1 MPIGKQTPS
10 AQMDDLDWRILAE
23 LQADARL
30 SFSELGRRIGMSTP
44 ATAERV
50 RRLEDW
56 GVIRGYA
63 AIVDP
68 ERVGLAVGAFIRIR
82 LAGPETLAQKLTSA
96 VANMP
101 EVLQCHRCTGDESF
115 ILKVRVE
122 SVGQLEALIDKLTP
136 FGATSTSLI
145 LSSPVERR
153 TIQALDLGYSTT
165 KPSRS
170 TKEP

>member
-1 MPIGKQTPS
+1 MPIGKNTPS
-10 AQMDDLDWRILAE
+10 AQMDPLDWRILGE

-30 SFSELGRRIGMSTP
+30 SYSELGRRIGLSTP

-63 AIVDP
+63 AVVDP

-82 LAGPETLAQKLTSA
+82 LTGPETLAQKLTSA
-96 VANMP
+96 LGGMP
-101 EVLQCHRCTGDESF
+101 EVLECHRCTGDESF
-115 ILKVRVE
+115 ILKVRVA

-136 FGATSTSLI
+136 LGATSTSLI
-145 LSSPVERR
+145 LSSPVDRR
-153 TIQALDLGYSTT
+153 IILPPDPGYSTL
-165 KPSRS
+165 KPSIS
-170 TKEP
+170 TNEP